1 MAFKLL
7 QYRASEKALL
17 KQRVLSTNIKI
28 HSLSGHVVCI
38 IPKLG
43 PRQTSW
49 RKCSMGG
56 ALAQILLALAWG
68 HPTHKSVQWH
78 WGDSCQQSPIYFQ
91 ATFQHCPMHAL
102 APRVPSRWLW
112 PGIPCIVPPTPG
124 ASLLTHLF
132 FHSKKQPGRLLT
144 SPSDSCSSVT
154 CWPFFCPFFL
164 KKHIPPRL
172 VS

>member
-91 ATFQHCPMHAL
+91 ATFQHCPMHVL
-102 APRVPSRWLW
+102 APRVPSRWYG
-112 PGIPCIVPPTPG
+112 PGSPALCPPPQE
-124 ASLLTHLF
+124 LLSSHISFSTA
-132 FHSKKQPGRLLT
+132 KN
-144 SPSDSCSSVT
+144 SPAG
-154 CWPFFCPFFL
+154 CWPHPLIHAHQSRVGLFSVPFF
-164 KKHIPPRL
+164 
-172 VS
+172 